1 MQLLG
6 ETPYMQILFCY
17 MNCQT
22 YVAEAASAVADAE
35 ELAVLH
41 AVLAVA
47 SLHGDLLFILASSGH
62 REPVL
67 KHHIVQLCL
76 RSLLTLLLLQTT
88 KAQESSWVNL
98 G

>member
-1 MQLLG
+1 
-6 ETPYMQILFCY
+6 

-67 KHHIVQLCL
+67 KHHIVHC
-76 RSLLTLLLLQTT
+76 TVVFTIPANATATT
-88 KAQESSWVNL
+88 NNKSSRV
-98 G
+98 